1 MVKAIIWEKNW
12 WMTQEN
18 MVDVSVMEKVEDTL
32 AERIILVIHAT

>member
-32 AERIILVIHAT
+32 AEGIILVVHAT